1 MPAMPP
7 QGLLAASRMASAAW
21 YWLYLFKSPTT
32 PMEVRLSILFST
44 SSGRLMFSIT
54 KLVSVRPSTSILGLS
69 AFRAYWLS
77 SS

>member
-1 MPAMPP
+1 
-7 QGLLAASRMASAAW
+7 
-21 YWLYLFKSPTT
+21 
-32 PMEVRLSILFST
+32 MEVRLSILFST